1 MHAKKI
7 QINYIKILTMYI
19 QIVQFLFIII
29 LFINF
34 EIRLLLLL
42 IDCLYIYIY
51 IIGNYLLKLS
61 AVRIRLI
68 CLVL

>member
-1 MHAKKI
+1 
-7 QINYIKILTMYI
+7 MYI

>member
-42 IDCLYIYIY
+42 ID
-51 IIGNYLLKLS
+51 S
-61 AVRIRLI
+61 Q
-68 CLVL
+68 